1 MRQNIVIVHC
11 ASTGV
16 NYVDDIRSRGY
27 EPVIV
32 KVDYAGTE
40 EDKALTATQDMADNK
55 RFRGIKIIPHS
66 PDYQVILN
74 QVRELS
80 PKLILAGSEFGVEL
94 ALRLS
99 NDLGLPG
106 NPIELLR
113 PMTHKDA
120 MHEALRRYGIRCIR
134 GKVVSTIDEAIAFY
148 ETLGSERAV
157 VKRTRGFGTQGVILC
172 NNREEFLHAIRTE
185 LDQKSTM
192 DSEPIDVMVQ
202 ERIMGEEYIVNTVTC
217 QGEHYLT
224 SMWKYHK
231 VLLSNGTN
239 AYSSLENITHM
250 EIGYTQLV
258 NYAFDVLNAIGIK
271 CGPVH
276 AEFII
281 DEKGPVLI
289 EINCR
294 PMGGAFDRKFL
305 EKLYGHHET
314 DLILD
319 SFLNPD
325 AFRKTHRGVYVPIR
339 KGCLKIFILKESMR
353 SDSSPVVSLCRR
365 LKSYHDSIFDR
376 VGRDLVMEKTHNLE
390 TNGGYVYLVH
400 DDEEVVERD
409 RDLLHRL
416 EMEFPKLL
424 FQDAAEISDV
434 KAVHRDIGA
443 IMKSRPCRGNTLIVS
458 DQADDPGILSENL
471 YATVVF
477 GNDVRDAY
485 DSYEQVIL
493 DISLAESFEDLEI
506 LFQQIFEA
514 ISKLRPTGRVLIPE
528 STYVHMPYGVSGVEA
543 LLIVAGADI
552 EVPDCSTDRVL
563 VGKIL

>member
-1 MRQNIVIVHC
+1 MKEKIVIVHC

-16 NYVDDIRSRGY
+16 NYIDDIISRGY

-40 EDKALTATQDMADNK
+40 EDKALTATQDKADAK
-55 RFRGIKIIPHS
+55 RFKNIKVIPYD
-66 PDYQVILN
+66 PDYQVILK

-94 ALRLS
+94 ALHLS
-99 NDLGLPG
+99 NDLGLPS
-106 NPIELLR
+106 NPEKLLR
-113 PMTHKDA
+113 AMTHKDA
-120 MHEALRRYGIRCIR
+120 MQDALKRYGIRYIR
-134 GKVVSTIDEAIAFY
+134 GKVVSTVDEAIEFY

-157 VKRTRGFGTQGVILC
+157 IKRTRGFGTQGVTLC
-172 NNREEFLHAIRTE
+172 GSREEFMKTIKNE
-185 LDQKSTM
+185 LGQQSTM
-192 DSEPIDVMVQ
+192 GAEQISVMVQ
-202 ERIMGEEYIVNTVTC
+202 ERIEGQEYIVNTVTC

-239 AYSSLENITHM
+239 AYSSMENITHM
-250 EIGYTQLV
+250 EIGYTAMV
-258 NYAFDVLNAIGIK
+258 NYAFEVLNAIGIE

-276 AEFII
+276 AEFMI

-319 SFLNPD
+319 SFLNPE
-325 AFRKTHRGVYVPIR
+325 AFRKVRQKVYDPIR
-339 KGCLKIFILKESMR
+339 KGCLKIFIFKEDMKA
-353 SDSSPVVSLCRR
+353 DAAPVVSLCQR
-365 LKSYHDSIFDR
+365 LKSYHSSIFDR
-376 VGRDLVMEKTHNLE
+376 VGRDPFMKKTNNLE

-400 DDEEVVERD
+400 DDERVLD
-409 RDLLHRL
+409 RDKELLHRL
-416 EMEFPKLL
+416 EMDYPKLL
-424 FQDAAEISDV
+424 FQDAAEINDV
-434 KAVHRDIGA
+434 KAVNRDIAA

-458 DQADDPGILSENL
+458 DKSEDAAILSETL
-471 YATVVF
+471 YAAVVSPNEIA
-477 GNDVRDAY
+477 GAY

-493 DISLAESFEDLEI
+493 DISQQESFLDLEI
-506 LFQQIFEA
+506 LFRQILEA
-514 ISKLRPTGRVLIPE
+514 ISKVRPAGCILIPE
-528 STYVHMPYGVSGVEA
+528 STYSRMPYGSSGMEA
-543 LLIVAGADI
+543 LLLVAGVRI
-552 EVPDCSTDRVL
+552 EVPDSSADRVL
-563 VGKIL
+563 VGTVL